1 MSFVGS
7 GRTETFLNSTIQNDG
22 FFPDLKLGDFQLVYR
37 VPTEY
42 KQELIEHHIR
52 LAIADCNLMLADKVQ
67 EWVLKG
73 AVTLADTTEKMIG
86 TKNVKVMQYERAVF
100 CRAMALLV
108 RAFATLNQRAE
119 AENLAKE
126 GDATM
131 NDYFAQANRALRR
144 LLDKPENI
152 TAELL

>member
-7 GRTETFLNSTIQNDG
+7 GRTETFLNSTIKNDG

-37 VPTEY
+37 VPGEY
-42 KQELIEHHIR
+42 KQELIEEHLR
-52 LAIADCNLMLADKVQ
+52 IAMGDCNLMLAEKVQ
-67 EWVLKG
+67 EWVLNG
-73 AVTLADTTEKMIG
+73 AVTLADTTDVFVG
-86 TKNVKVMQYERAVF
+86 GKNVKVMQYERAVF

-108 RAFATLNQRAE
+108 RAFATLNRRTE

-126 GDATM
+126 GESTKD
-131 NDYFAQANRALRR
+131 DYFTQANRAIRR
-144 LLDKPENI
+144 LLGQPENI